1 MAAVVAEH
9 RPQQPRSEQN
19 TPAAFLLALAMHAM
33 LVGALWISVQWNVEP
48 SGAVTVELWGGPP
61 AAGPAVAPEPV
72 VVAPPP
78 PPPAPPK
85 VEPEPERPNADIVV
99 KQEKKAPP
107 KVEPPPDAKKIE
119 AEKRRIEAEKQ
130 RAEAEAK
137 RREAEKKQLELE
149 RRKQAEAATQAAE
162 RKRDDE
168 RRDAVRKAEEARM
181 LAQAAGGSPTGSPGG
196 SATGS
201 AGGRPGGTAA
211 GGGGDPTYAGQ
222 LIALIRPRIIFTVPE
237 NTSAS
242 VQAVFQVDLL
252 PTGEIL
258 AVRKLK
264 ASGLPGYD
272 EAVERAIRRT
282 DPFPRKRDG
291 TVDRSVIIEFRPVE
305 K

>member
-19 TPAAFLLALAMHAM
+19 TPAAFLLALTMHAL
-33 LVGALWISVQWNVEP
+33 LVAALWISVQWNVEP
-48 SGAVTVELWGGPP
+48 SGAVAVELWGGPP
-61 AAGPAVAPEPV
+61 AAGPAAAPEPV
-72 VVAPPP
+72 IVAPPP
-78 PPPAPPK
+78 PPPAPP
-85 VEPEPERPNADIVV
+85 VEPEPEKPNADIVV

-107 KVEPPPDAKKIE
+107 KVEPPDAKKVE

-137 RREAEKKQLELE
+137 RRDAEKKQLELD
-149 RRKQAEAATQAAE
+149 RKKQAEAAVQAAE
-162 RKRDDE
+162 RRRDDE
-168 RRDAVRKAEEARM
+168 RREAVRKAEEARM
-181 LAQAAGGSPTGSPGG
+181 LAQAAGGSPGG
-196 SATGS
+196 SAAGNS
-201 AGGRPGGTAA
+201 GGRPGGTAA
-211 GGGGDPTYAGQ
+211 AGAVGDASYAGQ
-222 LIALIRPRIIFTVPE
+222 LIALIRPRIIFAVPE
-237 NTSAS
+237 NTPAS

-264 ASGLPGYD
+264 ASGLAGYD

-305 K
+305 

>member
-1 MAAVVAEH
+1 MAAVVADH

-19 TPAAFLLALAMHAM
+19 TPAAFLLALSMHAL
-33 LVGALWISVQWNVEP
+33 LVGALWISVQWRTEP
-48 SGAVTVELWGGPP
+48 SGSVVVELWGAGPP
-61 AAGPAVAPEPV
+61 AEPI

-78 PPPAPPK
+78 PPPPPVK

-107 KVEPPPDAKKIE
+107 KVEPPTDLKKIE
-119 AEKRRIEAEKQ
+119 AEKRRAEVEK
-130 RAEAEAK
+130 K
-137 RREAEKKQLELE
+137 RLEAEKKQAELE
-149 RRKQAEAATQAAE
+149 RKKQAEAATQAAE

-181 LAQAAGGSPTGSPGG
+181 LAQAAGGSAG
-196 SATGS
+196 GS

-211 GGGGDPTYAGQ
+211 TGAGGGDPTYAGQ
-222 LIALIRPRIIFTVPE
+222 LIALIRPRITFGVPD
-237 NTSAS
+237 NTPSS
-242 VQAVFQVDLL
+242 VYAEFQVDLL

-291 TVDRSVIIEFRPVE
+291 TVERTVIIRFRPVDAQ
-305 K
+305 